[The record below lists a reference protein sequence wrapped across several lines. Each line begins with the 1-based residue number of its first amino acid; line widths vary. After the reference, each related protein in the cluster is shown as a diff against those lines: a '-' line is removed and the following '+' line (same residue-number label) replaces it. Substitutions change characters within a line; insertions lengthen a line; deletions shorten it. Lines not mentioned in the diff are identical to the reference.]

1 MEGEEMQWPWEVW
14 ESLPVLSF
22 YSSGAHAG
30 DVGLSWS
37 LSSYPVVSWI
47 RERTGVVI

>member
-1 MEGEEMQWPWEVW
+1 MEREEMQCPWEVW

-22 YSSGAHAG
+22 HPSGAHAG

-47 RERTGVVI
+47 RGRTGLVI